1 MVWRHVWFLLVVG
14 RGVSPTGRSGLTTG
28 GTLLACVFFL
38 FAGGC
43 HKDGPV
49 DSSPVY
55 GCRVVGRYRHDV
67 GAFTQGLVFE
77 GGFLYEGTGGY
88 GYSTIRKVGLTTG
101 AVVQSRK
108 LADEYFG
115 EGIAIVGERIIQL
128 TWKSGVGFV
137 YDKETFGLV
146 KEFTYPGEGWGLAFD
161 GSRLIM
167 SDGTSR
173 LRFLDPETFEETGG
187 VDVHD
192 DNGPVA
198 DLNEL
203 EWVEGRIYANI
214 WPADRAAIIAPATG
228 EVVGWIDLGGLYDV
242 SGLAADEKTPN
253 GIAYDAEKK
262 RLFVTGKLWPSV
274 FEVELTEQK

>member
-1 MVWRHVWFLLVVG
+1 M
-14 RGVSPTGRSGLTTG
+14 GV
-28 GTLLACVFFL
+28 VFF
-38 FAGGC
+38 GGC
-43 HKDGPV
+43 REDGPV

-77 GGFLYEGTGGY
+77 GGFLYEGTGRY
-88 GYSTIRKVGLTTG
+88 GYSTVRKAGLMSGT
-101 AVVQSRK
+101 VVRSRK

-115 EGIAIVGERIIQL
+115 EGIAIVGDRIVQL

-137 YDKETFGLV
+137 YDKETFGLIS
-146 KEFTYPGEGWGLAFD
+146 KFTYPGEGWGLAYD

-173 LRFLDPETFEETGG
+173 LRFLDPETFEEIGG

-203 EWVEGRIYANI
+203 EWVEGRIYANV
-214 WPADRAAIIAPATG
+214 WPTYRVAIIAPATG
-228 EVVGWIDLGGLYDV
+228 EVVGWIDLSGLYEPV
-242 SGLAADEKTPN
+242 GFGADEKMPN
-253 GIAYDAEKK
+253 GIAYDAERK

-274 FEVELTEQK
+274 FEVEVEKAE

>member
-1 MVWRHVWFLLVVG
+1 MKAVLVRFILVA
-14 RGVSPTGRSGLTTG
+14 PPLPWGLTVVEARF
-28 GTLLACVFFL
+28 ACVLFFMG
-38 FAGGC
+38 FVFVGGC
-43 HKDGPV
+43 REDVPV
-49 DSSPVY
+49 ASEPVY

-88 GYSTIRKVGLTTG
+88 GYSTVRKVGLTTG

-115 EGIAIVGERIIQL
+115 EGIAIVGDRIVQL

-137 YDKETFGLV
+137 YNKVTFGLI
-146 KEFTYPGEGWGLAFD
+146 KEFTYAGEGWGLAFD

-167 SDGTSR
+167 SDGTAR
-173 LRFLDPETFEETGG
+173 LRFLDPETFEEVGG

-203 EWVEGRIYANI
+203 EWVDGRIYANV
-214 WPADRAAIIAPATG
+214 WPTDRAAIIAPATG
-228 EVVGWIDLGGLYDV
+228 EVVGWIDLGGLYEPV
-242 SGLAADEKTPN
+242 GFAADEKMPN

-274 FEVELTEQK
+274 FEVELEKAE

>member
-1 MVWRHVWFLLVVG
+1 MRVSGVVMAG
-14 RGVSPTGRSGLTTG
+14 PPLPWGLNIAVARF
-28 GTLLACVFFL
+28 ACVLLIGVVL
-38 FAGGC
+38 FGGC
-43 HKDGPV
+43 REDLPV

-55 GCRVVGRYRHDV
+55 GCRVVGRFRHDV

-88 GYSTIRKVGLTTG
+88 GYSTLGKVGLTTG
-101 AVVQSRK
+101 AVLQSRT
-108 LADEYFG
+108 LSDEYFG
-115 EGIAIVGERIIQL
+115 EGIAIVGDRIVQL
-128 TWKSGVGFV
+128 TWKSGTGFV

-146 KEFTYPGEGWGLAFD
+146 KKFTYPGEGWGLAYD
-161 GSRLIM
+161 GTRLIM

-173 LRFLDPETFEETGG
+173 LRFLDPETFAEIGG

-192 DNGPVA
+192 DNGPVES
-198 DLNEL
+198 LNEL

-214 WPADRAAIIAPATG
+214 WPSERAAIISLATG
-228 EVVGWIDLGGLYDV
+228 EVEGWIDLSGLYEPV
-242 SGLAADEKTPN
+242 GYAAEEKMPN

-274 FEVELTEQK
+274 FEVELEKAE